1 MDGDGTQVPGPEEVH
16 PQSNFVTS
24 SLGAFPCHP
33 PVTLSLPPTT
43 DARAE
48 SSDRGRAAREIQ
60 ADAWGESKVK
70 PKRKRKKK
78 GSCLGRKRQHG
89 GKKVPRSSSIN
100 PSTDNKCLD
109 V

>member
-60 ADAWGESKVK
+60 AVA
-70 PKRKRKKK
+70 
-78 GSCLGRKRQHG
+78 
-89 GKKVPRSSSIN
+89 
-100 PSTDNKCLD
+100 
-109 V
+109 